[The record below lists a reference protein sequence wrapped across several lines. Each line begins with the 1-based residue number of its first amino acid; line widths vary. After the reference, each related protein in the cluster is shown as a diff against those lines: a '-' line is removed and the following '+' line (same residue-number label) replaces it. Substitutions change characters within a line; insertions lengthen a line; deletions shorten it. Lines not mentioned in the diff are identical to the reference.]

1 MSSLTG
7 LRSPDSDRYT
17 VVEKD
22 EFSSHLPWFN
32 FIATTAQWGYSVANW
47 YAVPAMPFPA
57 GKISWEYP
65 MRGQFSIFQAA
76 GGGIESKSQK
86 FDPAAR

>member
-32 FIATTAQWGYSVANW
+32 FIATTV
-47 YAVPAMPFPA
+47 
-57 GKISWEYP
+57 
-65 MRGQFSIFQAA
+65 
-76 GGGIESKSQK
+76 
-86 FDPAAR
+86 

>member
-1 MSSLTG
+1 MKDFLSTVAGFCRRRRRPARLAPPAHTPHSMSSLTG

-32 FIATTAQWGYSVANW
+32 FIATTV
-47 YAVPAMPFPA
+47 
-57 GKISWEYP
+57 
-65 MRGQFSIFQAA
+65 
-76 GGGIESKSQK
+76 
-86 FDPAAR
+86 